1 MISEDALQQAEND
14 QDDGRGIEKV
24 EHRES
29 ICDDVAESD
38 V

>member
-1 MISEDALQQAEND
+1 MISEHTLQQAEND
-14 QDDGRGIEKV
+14 QDNGRGIEEV
-24 EHRES
+24 EYRES